1 MRESGN
7 HKEAPVNLAVM
18 SADPR
23 EPGNPT
29 QLSIAPTGPRR
40 KSLSISS
47 SNGDST
53 GEVVPK
59 QPSGTQTDA
68 KEQDENTRSAFMIMS
83 VSPFDAEDL
92 ELSMQQQKG
101 MSHEADSFIV
111 EDPKLRGQSESSES
125 DEIPKVDIT
134 KDVAVKEQAYESEK
148 LLPLEGAT
156 NGPMVAHPVPRMFRR
171 VNKYERGRWLIEDK
185 LEAREADDRLEG
197 EQKGVYPSQN
207 SRGSVSVGRESP
219 YSQRR
224 RGEGLGDELTQLHS
238 RSSSDL
244 GGQGLDP
251 ASIGE
256 KECHVDR
263 SSVVGESASNL
274 SRNTSMSSLTTAGD
288 KSVDGD
294 HSSDRL
300 SQLKDESE
308 YETTYPTTH
317 TQTAADTSALL
328 VVSSPPL
335 QNRHKEAPLVNT
347 NTNTSDSGGED
358 TS

>member
-1 MRESGN
+1 MRESGGN
-7 HKEAPVNLAVM
+7 HKEAPVYLAVM
-18 SADPR
+18 SADSR

-29 QLSIAPTGPRR
+29 QLTIAPTGPRK
-40 KSLSISS
+40 KSPSISS
-47 SNGDST
+47 SNDDST
-53 GEVVPK
+53 GEAVSK
-59 QPSGTQTDA
+59 QPSGTQADA
-68 KEQDENTRSAFMIMS
+68 KEQDENTKSAFMIMS

-101 MSHEADSFIV
+101 MSHEADSFV
-111 EDPKLRGQSESSES
+111 VDDPKLRGQSESSES

-148 LLPLEGAT
+148 LLPFEGAT
-156 NGPMVAHPVPRMFRR
+156 NGPMVAPSVPRMFRR

-197 EQKGVYPSQN
+197 EQKGPSQN

-224 RGEGLGDELTQLHS
+224 RGEGLGEELTQLHS

-244 GGQGLDP
+244 GGPGLDP

-256 KECHVDR
+256 RECHVDR

-308 YETTYPTTH
+308 PEATYPTTL

-335 QNRHKEAPLVNT
+335 QNRHKEASVPNT

>member
-1 MRESGN
+1 MRECGD
-7 HKEAPVNLAVM
+7 HKEAPVYLAVM

-29 QLSIAPTGPRR
+29 QLSVAQTGRQR
-40 KSLSISS
+40 KSPSLSS

-53 GEVVPK
+53 SEAVPK
-59 QPSGTQTDA
+59 QPSGSQTHPKDH
-68 KEQDENTRSAFMIMS
+68 DENTKSAFMIMS

-92 ELSMQQQKG
+92 ELSMHQQKG

-111 EDPKLRGQSESSES
+111 DDPKLRGQSESSES

-134 KDVAVKEQAYESEK
+134 KDAPIKEQAYESEK
-148 LLPLEGAT
+148 LLNLEGAA
-156 NGPMVAHPVPRMFRR
+156 NGPVVAPVPRMFRR

-185 LEAREADDRLEG
+185 LEAREAEDRLEN
-197 EQKGVYPSQN
+197 EQKGVFPSQN
-207 SRGSVSVGRESP
+207 SRGSLGVGRESP
-219 YSQRR
+219 FSQRR

-244 GGQGLDP
+244 GGQGLDT
-251 ASIGE
+251 ASMGE
-256 KECHVDR
+256 RECHVDR
-263 SSVVGESASNL
+263 SSVIGESASNL

-308 YETTYPTTH
+308 PETTYPMTL
-317 TQTAADTSALL
+317 TQTAADSSALL

-335 QNRHKEAPLVNT
+335 QNRHKEAPLVNP
-347 NTNTSDSGGED
+347 NANTSDSGGED
-358 TS
+358 TP

>member
-1 MRESGN
+1 MRESAGN
-7 HKEAPVNLAVM
+7 HKEAPVYLAVM
-18 SADPR
+18 SADSR
-23 EPGNPT
+23 ESGNPT
-29 QLSIAPTGPRR
+29 QLTIAPAGPRK
-40 KSLSISS
+40 KSPSISS
-47 SNGDST
+47 NNDDST
-53 GEVVPK
+53 GEVVSK
-59 QPSGTQTDA
+59 QPSGTQADA
-68 KEQDENTRSAFMIMS
+68 KEQDENTKSAFMIMS

-111 EDPKLRGQSESSES
+111 DDPKLRGQSESSES

-156 NGPMVAHPVPRMFRR
+156 NGPVVAHSVPRMFRR
-171 VNKYERGRWLIEDK
+171 VNKYERGRWVIEDK
-185 LEAREADDRLEG
+185 LEAREADDRLES
-197 EQKGVYPSQN
+197 EQKGVLSSQN
-207 SRGSVSVGRESP
+207 SKGSVSVGRESP

-251 ASIGE
+251 AGIGE
-256 KECHVDR
+256 RECHVDR

-274 SRNTSMSSLTTAGD
+274 SRNTSMSSLTTGD

-308 YETTYPTTH
+308 SETTYPTTL
-317 TQTAADTSALL
+317 TQTAADTSALP

-335 QNRHKEAPLVNT
+335 QNRHKEASLANT